1 MPPLRREMLL
11 DALERLLKET
21 GFLHLQTSE
30 IAARLH
36 CSKQTLYFLA
46 PSRMQLFELVVQ
58 RLFDRICRETDTAA
72 AQAKDWRGAAISHL
86 DGAVFATRG
95 VGPQFLYDLY
105 AFPAVVESYRK
116 RRVDG
121 FAAIIREGN
130 KAGIFKNVNP
140 KLAAE
145 ALLRAVT
152 ILHDANFMVSQ
163 GLTPPQSH
171 AQLHRLLL
179 DGLLQDR
186 LQTKSPAARA
196 GTATKQRANVRGRRT
211 RREIPAAPGRGTTE
225 RYLL

>member
-1 MPPLRREMLL
+1 MKSDRDKVSAASTHTKRTLRTSRTKPSIPFETTQLRANDSAGAATMPPLRREMLL

-46 PSRMQLFELVVQ
+46 PSRMQLFELVAQ

-121 FAAIIREGN
+121 FAAIIRE
-130 KAGIFKNVNP
+130 
-140 KLAAE
+140 
-145 ALLRAVT
+145 
-152 ILHDANFMVSQ
+152 
-163 GLTPPQSH
+163 
-171 AQLHRLLL
+171 
-179 DGLLQDR
+179 
-186 LQTKSPAARA
+186 
-196 GTATKQRANVRGRRT
+196 
-211 RREIPAAPGRGTTE
+211 
-225 RYLL
+225 